1 MYPICC
7 TPKYQLILT
16 IDALLK
22 PFEQFGI
29 RLGLEAIQLLLQNL
43 GNPQDQVPIIHV
55 TGSNG
60 KGSVCAYLS
69 SVLTAAG
76 YRVGRYTSPHL
87 VDWTERICV
96 NNQPISTEALEK
108 VLQQVIAVARSQE
121 PVPTQ
126 FEVLTAAA
134 WLYFAQNQM
143 DIAIM
148 EVGLGGR
155 LDATNVCDYPL
166 VSIITSISREHWQRL
181 GPTLADIAREKAGI
195 LKPECHAV
203 IGPLPPEAAS
213 VVYRRAA
220 ELNCVTIYPPP
231 AIDLGDGWAEYR
243 GIEEYEVEE
252 PEATDPDDRSYVHL
266 LRAIRYRLPL
276 QGKIQL
282 QNSALAIAA
291 LQVLRE
297 QGWQISDEAII
308 KGIAKTQWP
317 GRLQWFEWQGDR
329 ILIDGAH
336 NPASAEVLRQF
347 VDSYAKGAYS
357 RYPIHWVM
365 GMLSTKDHADIF
377 QSLLRP
383 GNSLY
388 LVPVPDHSSADPEQ
402 LATLARHLCPELAA
416 CQTYPDVL
424 AGLKAALQQKK
435 ERELVVLCGSLY
447 LVGHFLKLT
456 GEGIN
461 PEESKE

>member
-1 MYPICC
+1 
-7 TPKYQLILT
+7 LT
-16 IDALLK
+16 IDDLLK
-22 PFEQFGI
+22 PFEQFGV

-43 GNPQDQVPIIHV
+43 SDPQDQVPIIHV

-69 SVLTAAG
+69 SVLVAAG
-76 YRVGRYTSPHL
+76 FQVGRYTSPHL
-87 VDWTERICV
+87 VDWTERISL
-96 NNQPISTEALEK
+96 NNQPISTADLEQ
-108 VLQQVIAVARSQE
+108 VLQEVIDTAQGQDPA
-121 PVPTQ
+121 PTQ

-134 WLYFAQNQM
+134 WLYFAQHQV

-166 VSIITSISREHWQRL
+166 VSVITSISREHWQRL
-181 GPTLADIAREKAGI
+181 GPTLGDIAREKAGI
-195 LKPECHAV
+195 LKPEGYAV

-220 ELNCVTIYPPP
+220 ELNCVTVYPPA
-231 AIDLGDGWAEYR
+231 AIDLGDSWAEYR

-252 PEATDPDDRSYVHL
+252 PDATDDPDDRSYVHL
-266 LRAIRYRLPL
+266 LRSIRYQLPL

-291 LQVLRE
+291 LQILRE

-308 KGIAKTQWP
+308 EGIAKTQWP
-317 GRLQWFEWQGDR
+317 GRLQWFEWSGDR

-347 VDSYAKGAYS
+347 VDTYAKGLY
-357 RYPIHWVM
+357 RHHPTHWVM

-377 QSLLRP
+377 QALLRP
-383 GNSLY
+383 HNHLY

-402 LATLARHLCPELAA
+402 LANLAREVCPELAS
-416 CQTYPDVL
+416 CTVYPDEM
-424 AGLKAALQQKK
+424 AALTAALHQKK
-435 ERELVVLCGSLY
+435 PRELVVLCGSLY
-447 LVGHFLKLT
+447 LIGHFLKLAR
-456 GEGIN
+456 EG
-461 PEESKE
+461 P